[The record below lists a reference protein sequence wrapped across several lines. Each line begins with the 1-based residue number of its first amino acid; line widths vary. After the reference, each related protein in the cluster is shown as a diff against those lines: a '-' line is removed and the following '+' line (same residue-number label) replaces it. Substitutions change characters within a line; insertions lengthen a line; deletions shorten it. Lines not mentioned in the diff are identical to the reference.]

1 MARWRA
7 FTCSREQEELLRGS
21 RITYA
26 RINSSEIQVS
36 EDVAFQVDELL
47 SGAVRSNGMSTGNDI
62 AFPPITGRRDHR
74 DAVEAPK
81 KPAPAPG
88 PRFIIPSLEN
98 AEAMFSWLNKFAGL
112 KAEVIIP
119 HAETPPKNVR
129 VDVDQNVDERFRIYV
144 IAFPDIEAGS
154 VVKKGTRER
163 FTVLGRSFA
172 MESGEDDCLELSNP
186 KAFTDRGWKLMTDD
200 NGIPL
205 AIWKDRNL
213 FFLWDIAHR
222 KDLSGVDL
230 EDKVNLSKYIV
241 LLWLSDVKD
250 PEPLK
255 KWVDEVKSRFSK
267 DFVVGPILL
276 DALKERHQTEI
287 KKVGEAL
294 KDLKGKIDLS
304 ARTLRTQYD
313 ERHTLEITLEI
324 HKALAGKVDQMFKDQ
339 IEALRGHPKI
349 DRIRF
354 FAADGRDS
362 VMRLEIV
369 TKPIAWKD
377 WWLGQ
382 YQFTIPLTEGAHQV
396 IVTNLYPPPSGRP
409 HPHIKTPDNVCWGNS
424 GSTVQELLSG
434 LRFFELTDL
443 LVCIVQSVTPSDGW
457 GSSVREWQD
466 SAVQS
471 RYIKIFGKVPKSKT
485 EDAR

>member
-1 MARWRA
+1 
-7 FTCSREQEELLRGS
+7 
-21 RITYA
+21 
-26 RINSSEIQVS
+26 
-36 EDVAFQVDELL
+36 
-47 SGAVRSNGMSTGNDI
+47 MSTANDI
-62 AFPPITGRRDHR
+62 AFPPITGRRDRR

-88 PRFIIPSLEN
+88 PRFIIPTLEN
-98 AEAMFSWLNKFAGL
+98 AEGMFSWLNKFAGL

-129 VDVDQNVDERFRIYV
+129 IDVDQFVDERFRIFV
-144 IAFPDIEAGS
+144 LAFPDAEAGN

-163 FTVLGRSFA
+163 FAVLGRDFK
-172 MESGEDDCLELSNP
+172 MMSGEEDCLELSNP
-186 KAFTDRGWKLMTDD
+186 KAFTDKGWKIMTDD
-200 NGIPL
+200 QGIAL
-205 AIWKDRNL
+205 ALWKDRNL

-222 KDLSGVDL
+222 KDLNGVEL

-250 PEPLK
+250 PDPLK
-255 KWVDEVKSRFSK
+255 KWVDEVKSRFSR

-276 DALKERHQTEI
+276 DALNARHNTEVE
-287 KKVGEAL
+287 KVGAAL
-294 KDLKGKIDLS
+294 KDLKGKIDTA
-304 ARTLRTQYD
+304 ARTLRLHYD

-324 HKALAGKVDQMFKDQ
+324 HKTLAGKVDQMFKEQ
-339 IEALRGHPKI
+339 IEALRSHPKI

-354 FAADGRDS
+354 IAADGRS
-362 VMRLEIV
+362 ENNMRLEVV
-369 TKPIAWKD
+369 TKPISWNE

-382 YQFTIPLTEGAHQV
+382 YQFTLPLAEGAHQV

-434 LRFFELTDL
+434 MRFFELIDL
-443 LVCIVQSVTPSDGW
+443 MVGIVQSVTPSDGW
-457 GSSVREWQD
+457 GQTISEWKDSSV
-466 SAVQS
+466 QS
-471 RYIKIFGKVPKSKT
+471 KYIKIFGKVPKSKT